1 MKQENPTGEKWDVTF
16 LEKAKYRKFISPKKI
31 SCRKRERYSNRYLKL
46 TDMDQKKFVPVMI
59 TPFNLKAKV
68 DLDVVSQLIDFYLA
82 AGVSGFFANCL
93 SSEMYSISED
103 ERLELTRHIVQYVN
117 GRVPVVA
124 TGSFG
129 LTIEDKAEF
138 AKKIYDTGID
148 AVILIT
154 GHYANV
160 EDPDE
165 VLLRNFEKMFRLT
178 GNIPLGM
185 YECPAPYK
193 RIIGP
198 EVFKTL
204 LSANRMVY
212 HKDTSID
219 LEKVKAK
226 LDILNAT
233 ISSLEFFDAHSPHAM
248 YSVQMGARGMSS
260 IAGNFYPEIL
270 VWMVNNAT
278 DPEKQEQV
286 RWLQGEISRV
296 DPLIHVA
303 YPMSAKYFLRK
314 RGLPVRT
321 ISRAV
326 SLELTPQQKQVL
338 DDIHE
343 SFRHWCEQLN
353 IQPVDVAQLLLP
365 KIPLDPAI

>member
-1 MKQENPTGEKWDVTF
+1 MNT
-16 LEKAKYRKFISPKKI
+16 
-31 SCRKRERYSNRYLKL
+31 N
-46 TDMDQKKFVPVMI
+46 KFVPVMI

-68 DLDVVSQLIDFYLA
+68 DLDVVSNLVDFYLA
-82 AGVSGFFANCL
+82 AGVKGFFANCL
-93 SSEMYSISED
+93 SSEMYSITED
-103 ERLELTRHIVQYVN
+103 ERLELTQHIVRYVD

-129 LTIEDKAEF
+129 LSVYDKAEF
-138 AKKIYDTGID
+138 TKKIYDTGIN

-160 EDPDE
+160 EDSDD
-165 VLLRNFEKMFRLT
+165 VLLKNFDRMFKLT
-178 GNIPLGM
+178 GDIPLGM

-198 EVFKTL
+198 DTFKTL
-204 LSANRMVY
+204 LSSNRLVY

-226 LDILNAT
+226 IDIVKETN
-233 ISSLEFFDAHSPHAM
+233 SSLEFFDAHSPNAM
-248 YSVQMGARGMSS
+248 YSLQMGAKGMSS
-260 IAGNFYPEIL
+260 ISGNFYPEIL

-278 DPEKQEQV
+278 DPSKQEEV
-286 RWLQGEISRV
+286 KWLQAEISRV
-296 DPLIHVA
+296 DPLIHIA

-321 ISRAV
+321 ISRATA
-326 SLELTPQQKQVL
+326 LELTPEQKKTL
-338 DDIHE
+338 DEVHD
-343 SFRHWCEQLN
+343 SFKTWCERLD
-353 IQPVDVAQLLLP
+353 IKPVDVEQLMLP
-365 KIPLDPAI
+365 KYPLDAAI

>member
-1 MKQENPTGEKWDVTF
+1 
-16 LEKAKYRKFISPKKI
+16 
-31 SCRKRERYSNRYLKL
+31 
-46 TDMDQKKFVPVMI
+46 MDKKFVPVMI

-68 DLDVVSQLIDFYLA
+68 DLDAVAVLVEFYLA
-82 AGVSGFFANCL
+82 AGVKGFFANCL

-103 ERLELTRHIVQYVN
+103 ERLELTRHVVRCVQ
-117 GRVPVVA
+117 GRVPIVA

-138 AKKIYDTGID
+138 AHRIYDTGID

-154 GHYANV
+154 GHFANV
-160 EDPDE
+160 EDKDE

-178 GNIPLGM
+178 GDIPMGL

-198 EVFKTL
+198 DVFKTL
-204 LSANRMVY
+204 LDTGRLVY

-226 LDILNAT
+226 LDVLKGNT
-233 ISSLEFFDAHSPHAM
+233 KLEFYDAHTPNAM
-248 YSVQMGARGMSS
+248 YSLQMGARGMSS
-260 IAGNFYPEIL
+260 ISGNFYPEIL
-270 VWMVNNAT
+270 VWMCDHAT
-278 DPEKQEQV
+278 DPLRQEDV
-286 RWLQGEISRV
+286 RWLQGELSRV

-303 YPMSAKYFLRK
+303 YPQSAKYFLQK

-321 ISRAV
+321 ISRAHA
-326 SLELTPQQKQVL
+326 LELTVEQKRTL
-338 DDIHE
+338 DDIYE
-343 SFRHWCEQLN
+343 SFLGWCGRLG
-353 IQPVDVAQLLLP
+353 I
-365 KIPLDPAI
+365 

>member
-1 MKQENPTGEKWDVTF
+1 
-16 LEKAKYRKFISPKKI
+16 
-31 SCRKRERYSNRYLKL
+31 
-46 TDMDQKKFVPVMI
+46 MI

-68 DLDVVSQLIDFYLA
+68 DLEVVSNLVDFYLA
-82 AGVSGFFANCL
+82 AGVKGFFANCL
-93 SSEMYSISED
+93 SSEMYSITED
-103 ERLELTRHIVQYVN
+103 ERLELTQHIVRYVN

-129 LTIEDKAEF
+129 LTINDKAEF
-138 AKKIYDTGID
+138 TKKIYDTGID

-160 EDPDE
+160 EDSDD
-165 VLLRNFEKMFRLT
+165 VLLKNFERMFKLT

-198 EVFKTL
+198 DVFKTL
-204 LSANRMVY
+204 LSANRLVY

-226 LDILNAT
+226 LDIVKETKNN
-233 ISSLEFFDAHSPHAM
+233 LEFYDAHSPNAM
-248 YSVQMGARGMSS
+248 YSLQMGAKGMSS
-260 IAGNFYPEIL
+260 ISGNFYPEIL

-278 DPEKQEQV
+278 NPDKQEQV
-286 RWLQGEISRV
+286 KWLQAEISRV
-296 DPLIHVA
+296 DPLIHIA

-321 ISRAV
+321 ISRATA
-326 SLELTPQQKQVL
+326 LELTPEQKKTL
-338 DDIHE
+338 DEIHS
-343 SFRHWCEQLN
+343 SFETWCDKLN
-353 IQPVDVAQLLLP
+353 IQPVDIESLMMP
-365 KIPLDPAI
+365 KYPLDAAI

>member
-1 MKQENPTGEKWDVTF
+1 M
-16 LEKAKYRKFISPKKI
+16 
-31 SCRKRERYSNRYLKL
+31 
-46 TDMDQKKFVPVMI
+46 TDKKFVPVMI

-68 DLDVVSQLIDFYLA
+68 DLDVVSNLIDFYLA
-82 AGVSGFFANCL
+82 AGVKGFFANCL

-103 ERLELTRHIVQYVN
+103 ERIELTRHVVKYVN

-129 LTIEDKAEF
+129 LTVDDKAEF
-138 AKKIYDTGID
+138 SKKIYDTGIS

-154 GHYANV
+154 GHYANI
-160 EDPDE
+160 EDGDD
-165 VLLRNFEKMFRLT
+165 VLLRNFEKMFKLT
-178 GNIPLGM
+178 GDIPLGI

-193 RIIGP
+193 RIVGP

-204 LSANRMVY
+204 LSANRLVY
-212 HKDTSID
+212 HKDTSIE

-226 LDILNAT
+226 LNIVKETGSD
-233 ISSLEFFDAHSPHAM
+233 LEFYDAHSPNAM
-248 YSVQMGARGMSS
+248 YSLQMGAKGMSS
-260 IAGNFYPEIL
+260 ISGNFYPEIL

-278 DPEKQEQV
+278 DPKKQEDV
-286 RWLQGEISRV
+286 KWLQSEISRV

-321 ISRAV
+321 ISRATA
-326 SLELTPQQKQVL
+326 LELTPQQKQTL
-338 DDIHE
+338 NEIHDSFE
-343 SFRHWCEQLN
+343 SWCERLK
-353 IQPVDVAQLLLP
+353 IKPVDIESLMLP
-365 KIPLDPAI
+365 KVPLDPAI

>member
-1 MKQENPTGEKWDVTF
+1 
-16 LEKAKYRKFISPKKI
+16 
-31 SCRKRERYSNRYLKL
+31 
-46 TDMDQKKFVPVMI
+46 MDTKKFVPVMI

-68 DLDVVSQLIDFYLA
+68 DLDVVSNLVDFYLA
-82 AGVSGFFANCL
+82 AGVKGFFANCL
-93 SSEMYSISED
+93 SSEMYSITED
-103 ERLELTRHIVQYVN
+103 ERLELTQHIVRYVN

-129 LTIEDKAEF
+129 LTINDKAEF
-138 AKKIYDTGID
+138 TKKIYDTGID

-160 EDPDE
+160 EDSDD
-165 VLLRNFEKMFRLT
+165 VLLKNFDRMFKLT

-198 EVFKTL
+198 DVFRTL
-204 LSANRMVY
+204 LSANRLVY

-226 LDILNAT
+226 LDIVKETKN
-233 ISSLEFFDAHSPHAM
+233 SLEFYDAHSPNAM
-248 YSVQMGARGMSS
+248 YSLQMGAKGMSS
-260 IAGNFYPEIL
+260 ISGNFYPEIL

-278 DPEKQEQV
+278 NPEKQEEV
-286 RWLQGEISRV
+286 KWLQGEISRV
-296 DPLIHVA
+296 DPLIHIA

-321 ISRAV
+321 ISRATA
-326 SLELTPQQKQVL
+326 LELTPEQKKTL
-338 DDIHE
+338 DDIHA
-343 SFRHWCEQLN
+343 SFKTWCEKLS
-353 IQPVDVAQLLLP
+353 IKPVDIEQLMLP
-365 KIPLDPAI
+365 KYPLDAAI